1 MPKRNGFQTERP
13 GSPGSLG
20 AVGFEQRGAG
30 QGDESMNQLDREE
43 GGRIDQLIQRNP
55 MSSVLTGF
63 GLGFGFGLMVT
74 LLISRQRQ
82 QTWFERAIP
91 ETIQHLPERFKRVP
105 ETWASYVPDSWKR
118 S

>member
-1 MPKRNGFQTERP
+1 M
-13 GSPGSLG
+13 
-20 AVGFEQRGAG
+20 GFEARGSSEG
-30 QGDESMNQLDREE
+30 GESMGALEREK
-43 GGRIDQLIQRNP
+43 GGRIEQLIQRNP

-82 QTWFERAIP
+82 QTWFERTIP

>member
-1 MPKRNGFQTERP
+1 MPRRNGFQTEHP
-13 GSPGSLG
+13 GSPGSSG
-20 AVGFEQRGAG
+20 AVGFEQRGPD

-63 GLGFGFGLMVT
+63 GFGFGFGLMVT

-82 QTWFERAIP
+82 QTWFERTIP
-91 ETIQHLPERFKRVP
+91 ETIQQLPERFKRVP

>member
-1 MPKRNGFQTERP
+1 MPKRNGFQTDRP

-20 AVGFEQRGAG
+20 AVGFEERGPGQRG
-30 QGDESMNQLDREE
+30 ESMNELDQQD
-43 GGRIDQLIQRNP
+43 GGRIDQMIQRNP
-55 MSSVLTGF
+55 MSSVLAGF

-82 QTWFERAIP
+82 QTWFERSVP

-105 ETWASYVPDSWKR
+105 ESLASYVPASWKR

>member
-1 MPKRNGFQTERP
+1 MPKRNGFPTERP
-13 GSPGSLG
+13 ITPASRG
-20 AVGFEQRGAG
+20 AVGFEARGSSEG
-30 QGDESMNQLDREE
+30 GESMGALEREE
-43 GGRIDQLIQRNP
+43 GGRIEQLIQRNP

-82 QTWFERAIP
+82 QTWFERTIP
-91 ETIQHLPERFKRVP
+91 ESIQHLPERFKRVP